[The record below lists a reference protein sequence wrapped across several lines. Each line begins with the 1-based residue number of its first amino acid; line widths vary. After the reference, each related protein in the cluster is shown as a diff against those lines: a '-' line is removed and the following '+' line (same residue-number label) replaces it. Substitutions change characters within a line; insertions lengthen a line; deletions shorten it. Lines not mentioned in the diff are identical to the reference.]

1 MTMGTRIRI
10 LLLALLAF
18 APAAHSQTVSVSTV
32 TARVEALRAEGKT
45 VSAQRSIPEKLR
57 YAALCDLRKEETR

>member
-1 MTMGTRIRI
+1 MDV
-10 LLLALLAF
+10 LVLYDE
-18 APAAHSQTVSVSTV
+18 TVSVSTV